1 MTLVTVTCL
10 MSLSMGYVDFIL
22 NLAGLLLWIKW
33 RSLPFDPIHKRTP
46 ATLVGTLRRA
56 APSRFRRWHL
66 LAGIGALLVLRAVI
80 YWWIGSAFAQV
91 WVGKLDLGVT
101 ILPFRSDWFARILAF
116 SFFSFGLTLG
126 IFYLWL
132 LMLSLLNS
140 KSAAAGPI
148 HRLVRMPLGGIDG
161 WPRWAKVISPFA
173 GTALVWWL
181 ASWLLVRLEIIPR
194 PVSAAHRIEESLVIG
209 LGSYLAWKFV
219 AAALLVLHLLNT
231 YVYFGKHP
239 FWNYV
244 NATAQNLLAPLRK
257 IPLRAGRVDFAPVV
271 GMAILFFAAE
281 LAERGL
287 VWLYAQLP
295 F

>member
-1 MTLVTVTCL
+1 
-10 MSLSMGYVDFIL
+10 MGIVDFIL

-56 APSRFRRWHL
+56 APSHFRRWHL
-66 LAGIGALLVLRAVI
+66 LAGIGLLLVLRALI
-80 YWWIGSAFAQV
+80 YWQIGPAIH
-91 WVGKLDLGVT
+91 WTGRLDLDVIT
-101 ILPFRSDWFARILAF
+101 LSFRSDLFARVLLF
-116 SFFSFGLTLG
+116 SVSSFGLMLG

-132 LMLSLLNS
+132 VLLSLLNG
-140 KSAAAGPI
+140 KSENSGPI

-161 WPRWAKVISPFA
+161 WPRWAKIISPFVA
-173 GTALVWWL
+173 TALIWWI
-181 ASWLLVRLEIIPR
+181 ASWLFAWLEIIPK
-194 PVSAAHRIEESLVIG
+194 PVSAMHRIEECVVIG
-209 LGSYLAWKFV
+209 LSGYLAWKFI

-231 YVYFGKHP
+231 YIYFGKHP

-257 IPLRAGRVDFAPVV
+257 IPLRAGKADFAPVV
-271 GMAILFFAAE
+271 GIAIVFFAAE
-281 LAERGL
+281 LVQRGL
-287 VWLYAQLP
+287 VWLYARLP

>member
-1 MTLVTVTCL
+1 
-10 MSLSMGYVDFIL
+10 MSIVDFIL

-66 LAGIGALLVLRAVI
+66 LAAIGGLLVLRAVF
-80 YWWIGSAFAQV
+80 YWQIGPAAH
-91 WVGKLDLGVT
+91 WTGKLDLGVIT
-101 ILPFRSDWFARILAF
+101 LSFRSDLFGRMLLF

-132 LMLSLLNS
+132 LLLSLLAGSPAN
-140 KSAAAGPI
+140 AGPI

-161 WPRWAKVISPFA
+161 WPGWAKIISPFV
-173 GTALVWWL
+173 GTTLVWWL
-181 ASWLLVRLEIIPR
+181 ASWLLVRLEIIPQS
-194 PVSAAHRIEESLVIG
+194 VSAAHRIEESLVIG
-209 LGSYLAWKFV
+209 FGGYLSWKLV

-231 YVYFGKHP
+231 YIYFGRHP
-239 FWNYV
+239 LWSYV
-244 NATAQNLLAPLRK
+244 NATAQTLLSPLRK
-257 IPLRAGRVDFAPVV
+257 IPLSAGKVDFAPVV
-271 GMAILFFAAE
+271 GIVIVFLAGG

-287 VWLYAQLP
+287 VWLYTRLP